1 MTPTERT
8 MRARAAA
15 YAQWAADPDWTART
29 APARAGL
36 AARFE
41 RLALEKHPGLTGAEL
56 AKYAEVE
63 RRRFY
68 ADMALKSAAARRKR
82 AEKR

>member
-1 MTPTERT
+1 MSPAERT
-8 MRARAAA
+8 LRARAAA
-15 YAQWAADPDWTART
+15 YSQWAAEPDWTART
-29 APARAGL
+29 AKARAGL

-41 RLALEKHPGLTGAEL
+41 RLALEKHPRLTGAQL

-63 RRRFY
+63 RRKFY

-82 AEKR
+82 AGK

>member
-1 MTPTERT
+1 MTPAERT
-8 MRARAAA
+8 MRSRAAA
-15 YAQWAADPDWTART
+15 YAQWASDPDWTART

-56 AKYAEVE
+56 AKYADVE
-63 RRRFY
+63 RKKFY
-68 ADMALKSAAARRKR
+68 ADMAIKSARARKQR
-82 AEKR
+82 AGK